1 MPFLRSVNSIY
12 LLHLHQSQQL
22 FQVPDVIRQASFHRR
37 GDAQRFVHAAE
48 IEVHE
53 IQRNHVAVIL
63 HFLTETIG

>member
-1 MPFLRSVNSIY
+1 
-12 LLHLHQSQQL
+12 
-22 FQVPDVIRQASFHRR
+22 
-37 GDAQRFVHAAE
+37 VHAAE